1 MLVQMFETEFPS
13 LTKTKL
19 RCKHLVDK
27 AKLIPQQYMED
38 FTRYCLNNNMK
49 TYWDL
54 LNACTYVATHVAH
67 RDRESI
73 HIMENQIYPTITR
86 LARA

>member
-1 MLVQMFETEFPS
+1 MLVEIFETEFPN
-13 LTKTKL
+13 LINTEL
-19 RCKHLVDK
+19 RGKHLVDM

-38 FTRYCLNNNMK
+38 FTRYCLNNDMK

-54 LNACTYVATHVAH
+54 LNACTYVATHLAN
-67 RDRESI
+67 RDKQSL